1 MSGRG
6 HGEDGEDGDGGV
18 DDDSKDRHGDDI
30 DCEDGDKLIIWRK
43 IGVKVIWSWW

>member
-6 HGEDGEDGDGGV
+6 HGEDGDGGDGGV
-18 DDDSKDRHGDDI
+18 DDDSEDRHGDDQN
-30 DCEDGDKLIIWRK
+30 CEDGDKLIIWRK

>member
-6 HGEDGEDGDGGV
+6 HGEDGEDGGG
-18 DDDSKDRHGDDI
+18 DDDSEDHHGDDKN
-30 DCEDGDKLIIWRK
+30 CEDGDKLIIWRK